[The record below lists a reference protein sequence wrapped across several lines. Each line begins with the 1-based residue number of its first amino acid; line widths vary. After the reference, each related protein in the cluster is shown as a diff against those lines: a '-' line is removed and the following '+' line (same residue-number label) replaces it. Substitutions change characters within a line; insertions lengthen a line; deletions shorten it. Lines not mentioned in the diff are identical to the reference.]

1 MLCRQRAESL
11 LYIKGLLSCS
21 EFVLMMFTPGRDRED
36 SDSDGKGDGWTTTF
50 KQEAKR
56 LYERVSPCP
65 GQTSRD
71 GATPPLHS
79 RWRPAAAGVGKK
91 IAALLPLEH
100 GWRGKGSDGEGA
112 AQAVCAAAHCSCGS
126 AGNADAGNQK
136 GGGDDLDSKSLDRNF
151 HGANLPSFRLTI
163 TAISRAGAMAKRP
176 GICIKFKVS
185 KPPSGFGCCRSC
197 L

>member
-1 MLCRQRAESL
+1 MERATDGPRPSR
-11 LYIKGLLSCS
+11 KRPS
-21 EFVLMMFTPGRDRED
+21 EFTNAFPHARAIPAEMAPR
-36 SDSDGKGDGWTTTF
+36 
-50 KQEAKR
+50 R
-56 LYERVSPCP
+56 LY
-65 GQTSRD
+65 TAD
-71 GATPPLHS
+71 GVLPPQEL
-79 RWRPAAAGVGKK
+79 AKK
-91 IAALLPLEH
+91 LAALLLLEH
-100 GWRGKGSDGEGA
+100 GWRGKGRDGEGA

-151 HGANLPSFRLTI
+151 HGANLSSFRLTI
-163 TAISRAGAMAKRP
+163 TARSCVGAMAKRP

>member
-21 EFVLMMFTPGRDRED
+21 EFVLMMSTPGRGRED
-36 SDSDGKGDGWTTTF
+36 SDSDGQGDGWTTTF
-50 KQEAKR
+50 QE
-56 LYERVSPCP
+56 ERFPIP
-65 GQTSRD
+65 GPYRPRWRH
-71 GATPPLHS
+71 GAFTQ